1 MLIISYSQIV
11 IVLQD
16 IKSVR
21 AINDKLMEVCELYA

>member
-11 IVLQD
+11 IVLQH

-21 AINDKLMEVCELYA
+21 DINDKLMEVCERYP